1 MERTESFTTWLRV
14 VISAAL
20 AITLGTFIGGA
31 SSPVSVVQAADVAP
45 ETNFEIDGNAT
56 GPFDFVPGYG
66 PGTTAADGYATTGL
80 YYNVRSYDNG
90 LVPSPSDPRPGCNI
104 DGDVS
109 TVVGG
114 VKLGDG
120 PVWPSPSNNDPN
132 GKTDLNFIDL
142 AAEKVDAD
150 GEIFDILYVGY
161 EKCGGTGTW
170 QAALYL
176 DDGDG
181 VLPSEGDAD
190 GDYLFIFDFAP
201 STGIVTFKQFRR
213 VGGAW
218 SEQFNSNVFIEG
230 SASGDYGEVA
240 LNITELVFANPDD
253 VETCKSTVV
262 SGPATSLTGGS
273 LTSQPKDLVDFPSLR
288 IDNCGPLNVAKVSGS
303 DDTTTAFDYVVD
315 QSDADGAATG
325 TGTVHGPNLGVTGV
339 VPPGSTL
346 EPDGNNEDIVAEIGV
361 GNTHAWTN
369 VISSPDYL
377 LEETLPLPTGW
388 ELESIVCTV
397 PDLFGADPYQTVEVV
412 VYENGAYT
420 GNEFVVGPTT
430 LGNVVMP
437 AASCEIS
444 NDVLGITIVKDGVGT
459 AGTEFDFNVAGAG
472 TSIDTSAIINGDSVF
487 VTVPAVGP
495 YTITE
500 ADINLDDPTD
510 DQPDWSLTDIVCTDG
525 TGTTVPVYNVLE
537 GTATVVVDSVTDDIV
552 CTFTNE
558 QASRIIV
565 EKVTDPDTGDTFDFD
580 VVGPDTVALDG
591 IGNGGSDNTGDITP
605 GDYTITEDLT
615 GVNVLADPDWVLTS
629 VDCGS
634 GDETITN
641 GNAVSVGVAAGEVL
655 TCTFNNQQQGSI
667 SIDKQIVDPGTTD
680 VVTDQDATFSFEG
693 AVSGDI
699 TTTAGV
705 TANGDALTSNP
716 VMPGSYTVTED
727 TAATPGYTLE
737 SVDCTDPTG
746 DSVQNG
752 DGADIELGSGEAVS
766 CTFTNSRNQATF
778 TLQKQW
784 GDGTLDGEVVDL
796 DASAAGPAPLAAAID
811 TTATSPAGAAGTNTM
826 TVYSG
831 QTVTLSE
838 TFQVAANG
846 DAYTTSLNCG
856 TLPAGMTLTPATG
869 NRSAT
874 LTVGN
879 DPADVTCTFTNTP
892 KTAGVALQ
900 KNWAANSN
908 VGDDVVLSVAIG
920 LENDQATSVAAEAPE
935 FVGPNNADDNTAFLP
950 VVAGQTVTL
959 GEISPGVNDL
969 LNYGTPVFDCPT
981 ATNDPVEV
989 DPYEYTLL
997 IDPADV
1003 SSGETIFC
1011 SFTNTRIEVDLV
1023 LEKDWV
1029 DAKVL
1034 DAVTLSA
1041 TGSDTTPISYA
1052 STAETATE
1060 TDTSGTF
1067 TVYAGETLTLAET
1080 WVTGDPAAYDTEL
1093 VCVGATDTD
1102 PSDGLDIAPGDS
1114 SITCTWENTRRSVE
1128 VQVAKDVRPD
1138 GDNGTF
1144 SVTLND
1150 IEVLTNVG
1158 DGDDVDP
1165 DAAADETSTPV
1176 TILVGDLVELAE
1188 TATGPVGIENYTS
1201 TLACDNGITPA
1212 NNDGVS
1218 GDFVVP
1224 STLDSNT
1231 LITCTFVNTRNEA
1244 PITLTKSWG
1253 TSPADGDLANLDITG
1268 GLGTVTPGVHSND
1281 GGLDVDQDATSTAY
1295 AGETLTLEELLG
1307 AEYDASWYDIT
1318 LVCSDS
1324 VGQFVIG
1331 DFGTV
1336 GQETTGS
1343 ITVPSDPT
1351 AITCEFTNQR
1361 KSATLVVDKYWLQA
1375 QVGDT
1380 ADITAAGIDPGSPAE
1395 GTATVDLPTETDPA
1409 VATLTVWVGETVDVS
1424 EVVTLTPPDDA
1435 PRYDTTL
1442 VCDGETDVIGRAGT
1456 VTVDPDEQDTTLTC
1470 TFRNVRRGANVL
1482 LSKSWADSPQN
1493 GDAVDLSISGGLIDP
1508 TVTAPEATNSN
1519 DGDDANDVDA
1529 VARGLVGET
1538 LTLAEVFIGGDAA
1551 NYDTDFECL
1560 DGQGALLDTEVTY
1573 VDGALTATLDITADL
1588 VGPVSCEYTNTRKRA
1603 DFELQKTWLGSVE
1616 DDSVELTVDS
1626 TSNAAPVDALAPGG
1640 DGDSTEVVATTVYA
1654 GETLTV
1660 SELIDPDGINEG
1672 VYDPTDFTCIGTATG
1687 TVAPDGLSSEL
1698 TVTAAEVDAANL
1710 ADATISCEFENSAQ
1724 RGNIVIVKSIDGTT
1738 DGEFDFAGDWSA
1750 DGITTDPAAA
1760 DPTAFSILTDG
1771 LNGSVTFNN
1780 VLVPKDGEPYSIV
1793 ETDPT
1798 PEYDG
1803 TEVVCSSADADDTSS
1818 GGDTTPLTGS
1828 IDLDNGETVTC
1839 TFTNTER
1846 STIVIVKDAD
1856 PDSAADFAFTGD
1868 LGTFTLDDDADGTLS
1883 NTFTSDLL
1891 NAEAGSTYTV
1901 NETPTPGWTLDL
1913 AASSCTNGD
1922 TFAGAGVVIDP
1933 DPGTTVTCTFVN
1945 TANPA
1950 GLTATKAVS
1959 GVEGAWGPFTFTL
1972 SGGTFTGDAAQDV
1985 DSTDPVA
1992 QWTNLVEGQ
2001 TYTIVE
2007 NEVPGYETGAE
2018 FACTLIDPNDPNNPV
2033 DLVDGSA
2040 DDGFQ
2045 FTAVAGGI
2053 YSCDITNVAIPPT
2066 LVVEKTTVGGTGVF
2080 TFDVTPTDL
2089 DFPVGPLTADTTVT
2103 NPASTATVD
2112 LQAGVGYT
2120 VAEQLSDAWV
2130 EGPLTCTVTP
2140 AGGTE
2145 TPYTFGTITQ
2155 PGDEISCEIT
2165 NTRRAQIVTEKT
2177 TVPAEAAGDFGFEAS
2192 WNGAADGVADFTLAD
2207 GGSNNSGFL
2216 DPGVAYTVTELAAP
2230 GFALTDVQC
2239 DSDTGIGSV
2248 DTSSATITPAPG
2260 EIVTCEFTNSQRGP
2274 VTIAKDAVTDITR
2287 DGTTY
2292 SVTYEITVSS
2302 ESYIDE
2308 LFDLTDSPDMAPNV
2322 TVTSMVVNGPGVTDH
2337 DIVADGE
2344 LIVDDGTIPA
2354 RAGQADGPDALVYT
2368 VVTTFTMTPSNSS
2381 QECVDGQGGN
2391 GAYNSAT
2398 VTFEQPPTTNSDDAC
2413 VDLPTPDISVEKVA
2427 DGALATQVAGFQY
2440 QAVYTV
2446 TVTNDGEGPGSYT
2459 IADLPAFPDGATV
2472 DDVTLSPEPDPVS
2485 NVLEAGG
2492 EDVYTVTVLFTVDGE
2507 LDLELRTCGTE
2518 PTPGQGGY
2526 NGVTVTYG
2534 PTPDPTSEACVNIP
2548 DPNIGVTKVRTSDT
2562 ATLVGGTVYS
2572 ATYTVTVSNTG
2583 SGPGAYSV
2591 LDVPVVA
2598 GDGVISTTIVPEP
2611 AAITAIEAGGSDVY
2625 TVTVLFDVP
2634 GDLTTDERTCVE
2646 TRDEAGSGAYNG
2658 VTVTWNGEQ
2667 TSTDE
2672 DCVDIPN
2679 PNVEHDKVVVGD
2691 GAVYNGDNNW
2701 TVTYDVTV
2709 TNLDPDAND
2718 GVPVGP
2724 SQYTLTDSFDF
2735 GPGATVNSVTVTPN
2749 PDTLTVNGAFDGDGD
2764 TTLATDVLIEADG
2777 THTYTIT
2784 VDVDVVPTEGTN
2796 GDCTTDGGFRN
2807 AAGITVASDGETGDR
2822 ADQEACAP
2830 FSVLTLVKVVV
2841 NDDGG
2846 EATADQFTLTATLDS
2861 TEILSGDTVV
2871 TESVPAG
2878 DYVLAE
2884 TQLAGYTTDGFT
2896 CGEAT
2901 MNGQTVTVA
2910 DGASVTCTIVND
2922 DEPVDLEITKNDDG
2936 VTAIAGGAP
2945 FDYTITVQ
2953 NVGTRDADLGEPV
2966 TVVDE
2971 LPLPL
2976 QWVSFPDNCV
2986 QAGQTLT
2993 CDIDPALMTAG
3004 GDPVVITATVSA
3016 PADAAS
3022 GTYVNEASVTTE
3034 DDPVCEPIG
3043 DCEPPPCEEAASNNN
3058 IDCEPTPVDREGA
3071 IQIVK
3076 TDNVAAGDSVLPGE
3090 QYNYTLRVTNT
3101 GVSTILPGLVVTDDL
3116 PAQLSLVSV
3125 SGGTGWTCNNADPIE
3140 CTYAPSLA
3148 PGASAPNI
3156 TVVVS
3161 VNADATGTEI
3171 DNTAVVQ
3178 GAVDRECPEP
3188 TSGADLSEA
3197 FVPACNQ
3204 VTDDDDETTPLTAQA
3219 DLAIDKTA
3227 SVATVG
3233 AGGGF
3238 NWVLVVENLG
3248 PAPAIDVVVGD
3259 LVPSAVTV
3267 TGVTSS
3273 FFDCSRSGNDVTC
3286 TRPEMAVGASGTIT
3300 IAVTV
3305 PTNAEGGNVDNL
3317 GRVEAS
3323 TPDPNLDNNS
3333 DDATVVVVAQIPP
3346 TSVAPTIPATGS
3358 NSTEPVVKTAMVLLM
3373 LGALGLV
3380 AARRRRPDG
3389 VTPTA

>member
-1 MERTESFTTWLRV
+1 MERTDSFTTWLRV

-20 AITLGTFIGGA
+20 AITLGTFIGGSA
-31 SSPVSVVQAADVAP
+31 QAVDITPPAGYPGGGLQAP
-45 ETNFEIDGNAT
+45 PFRTAFEIDGNKPSTAPGIDWDDLLTFTPTAT
-56 GPFDFVPGYG
+56 GGSFTVKPTLPGPYTTTTGGGFVGVTSTGIIEAAGGTDPDVNAAVLCGGGADGSAFPGSTTIDDYPWDDNTGVANTNNKSDICTGAVAWELVRVTTGTPGQPGYYDQNHAMLYQYWTRSFDATGEVTIFQSFDDGIAGNCGDFLVAFDYNSNVNDVADYRTYRWEDDDNDANCTGSGEWVIANPNVTGGEGAAGRNPDVVPAGQTANQGTFGESAIDLTSAGLLPQDECRTFTTGDFVIKTGQSDTAQLIDVIGMPPIEISNCGSVEIKKESDPPGLTTDEIFTYDVAQADLQPVHDDSLTGTSAPESNTTDDRIIEDVIGVGDTHLWSNVLAQPDYTTQEANPDEPAPGWQLDTIVCTYYDAFDPVNPGVQKTATTYTGGAATTETFMIFPPQLGYPTPSCVITNSTSGVLIEKTGAGTLTTFDFTVNGEPYTVDLGG
-66 PGTTAADGYATTGL
+66 TSELIPFAPGTSVTIVELAEAASPAWTFGGVTCDDTAGTSSQNPTVGITTEAGEVITCTFTNNQAGQIIVEKIGAPAGGSFDFEAD
-80 YYNVRSYDNG
+80 
-90 LVPSPSDPRPGCNI
+90 I
-104 DGDVS
+104 DGNVDDTPDFSLVIPS
-109 TVVGG
+109 TNGAG
-114 VKLGDG
+114 AYDSGNIPAGTYTITELLAAANAGDG
-120 PVWPSPSNNDPN
+120 PAIN
-132 GKTDLNFIDL
+132 GSVSCTN
-142 AAEKVDAD
+142 
-150 GEIFDILYVGY
+150 
-161 EKCGGTGTW
+161 
-170 QAALYL
+170 
-176 DDGDG
+176 
-181 VLPSEGDAD
+181 
-190 GDYLFIFDFAP
+190 
-201 STGIVTFKQFRR
+201 
-213 VGGAW
+213 
-218 SEQFNSNVFIEG
+218 
-230 SASGDYGEVA
+230 
-240 LNITELVFANPDD
+240 
-253 VETCKSTVV
+253 ET
-262 SGPATSLTGGS
+262 P
-273 LTSQPKDLVDFPSLR
+273 
-288 IDNCGPLNVAKVSGS
+288 
-303 DDTTTAFDYVVD
+303 
-315 QSDADGAATG
+315 
-325 TGTVHGPNLGVTGV
+325 
-339 VPPGSTL
+339 
-346 EPDGNNEDIVAEIGV
+346 
-361 GNTHAWTN
+361 
-369 VISSPDYL
+369 
-377 LEETLPLPTGW
+377 
-388 ELESIVCTV
+388 
-397 PDLFGADPYQTVEVV
+397 
-412 VYENGAYT
+412 
-420 GNEFVVGPTT
+420 VGPTT
-430 LGNVVMP
+430 GDVV
-437 AASCEIS
+437 
-444 NDVLGITIVKDGVGT
+444 
-459 AGTEFDFNVAGAG
+459 
-472 TSIDTSAIINGDSVF
+472 
-487 VTVPAVGP
+487 
-495 YTITE
+495 
-500 ADINLDDPTD
+500 
-510 DQPDWSLTDIVCTDG
+510 
-525 TGTTVPVYNVLE
+525 
-537 GTATVVVDSVTDDIV
+537 ATVDLAAGEVVT
-552 CTFTNE
+552 CTFSNN
-558 QASRIIV
+558 QLGRIIV
-565 EKVTDPDTGDTFDFD
+565 EKVTTNGDGTFGFD
-580 VVGPDTVALDG
+580 L
-591 IGNGGSDNTGDITP
+591 P
-605 GDYTITEDLT
+605 GDAGDGSITTVDGT
-615 GVNVLADPDWVLTS
+615 GTSTLS
-629 VDCGS
+629 VDVMPGTHDVTETIPAGWNLDSVTCSDGS
-634 GDETITN
+634 GTPTIDEDSGGIT
-641 GNAVSVGVAAGEVL
+641 GIDVAAGE
-655 TCTFNNQQQGSI
+655 
-667 SIDKQIVDPGTTD
+667 IVT
-680 VVTDQDATFSFEG
+680 
-693 AVSGDI
+693 
-699 TTTAGV
+699 
-705 TANGDALTSNP
+705 
-716 VMPGSYTVTED
+716 
-727 TAATPGYTLE
+727 
-737 SVDCTDPTG
+737 
-746 DSVQNG
+746 
-752 DGADIELGSGEAVS
+752 
-766 CTFTNSRNQATF
+766 CTFTNTRETAKLTLTKDWSADAEAGDSVTLTATGDDSETAGPANGSSTAPSTDTDAVLIVYPGETVSLAEAYGINTANYTATLSCDNAAAGTLTYTGGALSGSFAVVDDDPQDVTCTFVNSRDAANL
-778 TLQKQW
+778 TLQKVW
-784 GDGTLDGEVVDL
+784 IDGFEGDADRGLGPDTAVIDADGSQNTSTVGETDPASVTVPVLSGATVDLSETLDGNTGTYTTELTCTDAAGLEYTSGDL
-796 DASAAGPAPLAAAID
+796 DGTYTMPAEA
-811 TTATSPAGAAGTNTM
+811 
-826 TVYSG
+826 
-831 QTVTLSE
+831 
-838 TFQVAANG
+838 
-846 DAYTTSLNCG
+846 
-856 TLPAGMTLTPATG
+856 
-869 NRSAT
+869 
-874 LTVGN
+874 
-879 DPADVTCTFTNTP
+879 ADVTCTFTNTRTSTGLTLTKTWTNAADGDSVDLTIIGEAGTGEGANSGDGTTADDATLTVYSGEVVDLSEAFNP
-892 KTAGVALQ
+892 GDADWYNTGLTCTAGDLTYTADELTAELEVRTTADPITCTFTNDRRTANVVVAKDIAPDADGGLFDLSV
-900 KNWAANSN
+900 NGDIELADAGDGDATGLIPVF
-908 VGDDVVLSVAIG
+908 VGDPVSV
-920 LENDQATSVAAEAPE
+920 SEAN
-935 FVGPNNADDNTAFLP
+935 G
-950 VVAGQTVTL
+950 
-959 GEISPGVNDL
+959 
-969 LNYGTPVFDCPT
+969 
-981 ATNDPVEV
+981 
-989 DPYEYTLL
+989 
-997 IDPADV
+997 
-1003 SSGETIFC
+1003 
-1011 SFTNTRIEVDLV
+1011 
-1023 LEKDWV
+1023 
-1029 DAKVL
+1029 
-1034 DAVTLSA
+1034 
-1041 TGSDTTPISYA
+1041 
-1052 STAETATE
+1052 
-1060 TDTSGTF
+1060 
-1067 TVYAGETLTLAET
+1067 
-1080 WVTGDPAAYDTEL
+1080 
-1093 VCVGATDTD
+1093 TDTD
-1102 PSDGLDIAPGDS
+1102 
-1114 SITCTWENTRRSVE
+1114 
-1128 VQVAKDVRPD
+1128 
-1138 GDNGTF
+1138 
-1144 SVTLND
+1144 
-1150 IEVLTNVG
+1150 
-1158 DGDDVDP
+1158 
-1165 DAAADETSTPV
+1165 
-1176 TILVGDLVELAE
+1176 LA
-1188 TATGPVGIENYTS
+1188 NYTS
-1201 TLACDNGITPA
+1201 TLACDNGVVPNPNTGTAGGFDVPDTLADGATITCTFTNTRKSA
-1212 NNDGVS
+1212 ELTLTKDWVNGATGDAVSLTAS
-1218 GDFVVP
+1218 GDSGILLDALGSSTAPDTDADAVLTVWAGEAVTLTEVYVPDNTGSYTADLSCTDANGLTYTDLALTGTYAVP
-1224 STLDSNT
+1224 STPVDV
-1231 LITCTFVNTRNEA
+1231 TCTFVNTRTSAEL
-1244 PITLTKSWG
+1244 TLQKAWVDG
-1253 TSPADGDLANLDITG
+1253 ADGDIADLDIGAQLGQIPADGN
-1268 GLGTVTPGVHSND
+1268 
-1281 GGLDVDQDATSTAY
+1281 TSTS
-1295 AGETLTLEELLG
+1295 AG
-1307 AEYDASWYDIT
+1307 
-1318 LVCSDS
+1318 
-1324 VGQFVIG
+1324 VIG
-1331 DFGTV
+1331 T
-1336 GQETTGS
+1336 ET
-1343 ITVPSDPT
+1343 DD
-1351 AITCEFTNQR
+1351 TN
-1361 KSATLVVDKYWLQA
+1361 VV
-1375 QVGDT
+1375 
-1380 ADITAAGIDPGSPAE
+1380 
-1395 GTATVDLPTETDPA
+1395 TATVLS
-1409 VATLTVWVGETVDVS
+1409 GETVS
-1424 EVVTLTPPDDA
+1424 LGEVLGAGNTGAYDSTLA
-1435 PRYDTTL
+1435 
-1442 VCDGETDVIGRAGT
+1442 CGQA
-1456 VTVDPDEQDTTLTC
+1456 
-1470 TFRNVRRGANVL
+1470 
-1482 LSKSWADSPQN
+1482 
-1493 GDAVDLSISGGLIDP
+1493 
-1508 TVTAPEATNSN
+1508 EAT
-1519 DGDDANDVDA
+1519 DG
-1529 VARGLVGET
+1529 T
-1538 LTLAEVFIGGDAA
+1538 
-1551 NYDTDFECL
+1551 
-1560 DGQGALLDTEVTY
+1560 
-1573 VDGALTATLDITADL
+1573 
-1588 VGPVSCEYTNTRKRA
+1588 
-1603 DFELQKTWLGSVE
+1603 
-1616 DDSVELTVDS
+1616 
-1626 TSNAAPVDALAPGG
+1626 
-1640 DGDSTEVVATTVYA
+1640 
-1654 GETLTV
+1654 
-1660 SELIDPDGINEG
+1660 
-1672 VYDPTDFTCIGTATG
+1672 IGTYTM
-1687 TVAPDGLSSEL
+1687 P
-1698 TVTAAEVDAANL
+1698 
-1710 ADATISCEFENSAQ
+1710 
-1724 RGNIVIVKSIDGTT
+1724 K
-1738 DGEFDFAGDWSA
+1738 
-1750 DGITTDPAAA
+1750 DPAA
-1760 DPTAFSILTDG
+1760 
-1771 LNGSVTFNN
+1771 
-1780 VLVPKDGEPYSIV
+1780 
-1793 ETDPT
+1793 
-1798 PEYDG
+1798 
-1803 TEVVCSSADADDTSS
+1803 
-1818 GGDTTPLTGS
+1818 
-1828 IDLDNGETVTC
+1828 VTC
-1839 TFTNTER
+1839 TFTNTRTRVDLVVDKAWVDAVADDTTEITVTGDLGAPSNT
-1846 STIVIVKDAD
+1846 STATGADGTETDTAVVTATVLSGEVVDVAEVLGAGNDAAYTSSLDCGAGVIGTTDGEITVAKDATADITCTFTNAAQRGTIIINKNIDGVADGTFDFTGNWTIDGVTTEGAFQISTDGLTGMVTFNDVLVPKDGSPYTVVETGSGSSYDATSVTCVDTDGGSGPAASTDESSTLPLTGLIELDNGETVSCDFTNTEKAKIVVVKDAD
-1856 PDSAADFAFTGD
+1856 PDSDASFDFTGPAAAFGD
-1868 LGTFTLDDDADGTLS
+1868 EFGAFSLVDDGT
-1883 NTFTSDLL
+1883 NTANEEESALL
-1891 NAEAGSTYTV
+1891 DARDGETYVIT
-1901 NETPTPGWTLDL
+1901 EEDTPGWNLTSATCLGADDFQLNGSDL
-1913 AASSCTNGD
+1913 TVDVAP
-1922 TFAGAGVVIDP
+1922 GVTAI
-1933 DPGTTVTCTFVN
+1933 CTFVN
-1945 TANPA
+1945 EAQPA
-1950 GLTATKAVS
+1950 GLSATKSVE

-1972 SGGTFTGDAAQDV
+1972 AGGSPDATFTNPAEQQVGSGLDP
-1985 DSTDPVA
+1985 DPVA
-1992 QWTNLVEGQ
+1992 SWENLVEGE
-2001 TYTIVE
+2001 TYTITE
-2007 NEVPGYETGAE
+2007 DQEPGYETGAT
-2018 FACTLIDPNDPNNPV
+2018 FDCTLVDPNDPDNLD
-2033 DLVDGSA
+2033 DLVDLSVDA
-2040 DDGFQ
+2040 GFQ
-2045 FTAVAGGI
+2045 FEAVAGGI
-2053 YSCDITNVAIPPT
+2053 FSCSITNVAIPPT

-2192 WNGAADGVADFTLAD
+2192 WNGAADGEADFTLAD

-2216 DPGVAYTVTELAAP
+2216 DPGVAYTVTEIAAP

-2239 DSDTGIGSV
+2239 DSDTGTGSV
-2248 DTSSATITPAPG
+2248 ATSTATITPAPG